1 MSVIDQV
8 SLSDQIAEVKRE
20 IDMRKRVYIRL
31 IDSGKMTAV
40 EAEHRTLAMCAVLQT
55 LEKLSARGGSPLPH
69 YPTIDSE
76 SANAA
81 PDPKV
86 STLGA

>member
-20 IDMRKRVYIRL
+20 IEQRKRVYLRM
-31 IDSGKMTAV
+31 IDNEKMTPA

-55 LEKLSARGGSPLPH
+55 LEKLRGGSPLPH